1 MKKTIKLY
9 GAPTLDADYYLE
21 VEKIDESALKNFNG
35 EFFKYGNMLYV
46 YKEDVTIKPTKK
58 VIKRTHTIR

>member
-35 EFFKYGNMLYV
+35 EFFRYGNMLYV
-46 YKEDVTIKPTKK
+46 YKDVTIKPTKK
-58 VIKRTHTIR
+58 KGQKENDT